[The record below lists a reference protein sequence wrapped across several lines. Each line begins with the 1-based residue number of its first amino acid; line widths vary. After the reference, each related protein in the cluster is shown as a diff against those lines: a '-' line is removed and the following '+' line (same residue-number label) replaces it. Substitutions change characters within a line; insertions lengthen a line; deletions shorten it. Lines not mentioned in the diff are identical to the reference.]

1 VALNDDEGNDRE
13 EADEAHGEPR
23 LAATLTILAASA
35 LPLLM
40 PPTFVLGPK
49 WLFPLAILSLLG
61 ALAVA
66 DPGRINRRSAQIR
79 ALATTM
85 LVLLVLAA
93 AFSTARLID
102 HLVNGSAA
110 LDDGQTLLRVGGIV
124 WLDNC
129 FVFAL
134 LYWQLD
140 RGGPAVRAHHLRK
153 YPDLAFVEDVNP
165 ELAPPGWRPTFVDY
179 LYLSITN
186 ALAFSPTDTMPLAR
200 WAKLSMAVQSLIS
213 LALLG
218 LVVARAVNILQ

>member
-1 VALNDDEGNDRE
+1 LSPDDVE
-13 EADEAHGEPR
+13 EADDAHGEPR

-40 PPTFVLGPK
+40 PPSFVLGPK
-49 WLFPLAILSLLG
+49 WLFPVAILSLLG

-79 ALATTM
+79 ALATAL
-85 LVLLVLAA
+85 LVLLVVAA
-93 AFSTARLID
+93 AFSTGRLID
-102 HLVNGSAA
+102 HLVNGSKA
-110 LDDGQTLLRVGGIV
+110 LDDAQTLLRVGAIV

-134 LYWQLD
+134 LYWELD
-140 RGGPAVRAHHLRK
+140 RGGPAVRAHRLRK
-153 YPDLAFVEDVNP
+153 HPDFAFVEDVNP
-165 ELAPPGWRPTFVDY
+165 DLAPPGWRPTFVDY

-200 WAKLSMAVQSLIS
+200 WAKLAMALQSLIS